1 MKRMNGHV
9 YLAVKH
15 FQINSFGE
23 LLTEIKFWSLPT
35 MWTIMKQVVLIEIQQ
50 LVCEKINGFN
60 KMNCFQLKKKKKPS
74 SENLRGFSFNYVIKG
89 PAKKSFVSGLLPEGA
104 L

>member
-1 MKRMNGHV
+1 MNGHV

-50 LVCEKINGFN
+50 LVCEKINGCN
-60 KMNCFQLKKKKKPS
+60 KMNCFQLKKKKKS
-74 SENLRGFSFNYVIKG
+74 LAQKIYGGFHLIM
-89 PAKKSFVSGLLPEGA
+89 L
-104 L
+104 